1 MDVLYSA
8 SWLENVKQKK
18 SEQHSLYKLSTE
30 CEGLP
35 KTHSSDCQVS
45 NHKAKWL
52 GCYQTYFFQVL
63 KYQNDKS

>member
-1 MDVLYSA
+1 MDILYSA

-18 SEQHSLYKLSTE
+18 KSEQHSLYKLSAE

-35 KTHSSDCQVS
+35 KTCNSDCRVS

-63 KYQNDKS
+63 KY